1 MIVPQYWAEARRQ
14 VRRGGKQVTVR
25 RFGWSD
31 ASETDAQTMADARA
45 EEALQQ
51 VLSGARLRRREQKAA
66 YNGAQGVPIR
76 EEVVARH
83 GDVVITRNAYG
94 ARCLNT
100 PDVLFADVDF
110 PLEGSLRLKLV
121 VFVLLLSAA
130 GYAVVA

>member
-14 VRRGGKQVTVR
+14 VRRDGKQVTVR

-31 ASETDAQTMADARA
+31 TGEHDAQTMADARA

-51 VLSGARLRRREQKAA
+51 ILTGAKLTRRERRAA

-100 PDVLFADVDF
+100 PDVMFADVDF
-110 PLEGSLRLKLV
+110 PI
-121 VFVLLLSAA
+121 
-130 GYAVVA
+130 GYQTKTARG